1 MQITDGLT
9 CTNPGSRALR
19 VVKRNNRN
27 GKSGSAVF
35 WTLNFNKIIII
46 YTSSAWVKK
55 WTAKFSFRGEFFF
68 GQSRQNW
75 NSRCCFPFFRAFK
88 SFIFR
93 EIIRNCV
100 EGSNRVALTRAA
112 HSHVSLTTQ
121 PIRHNLLILAD
132 HFFCLKLLVVV
143 ALSQPDVKKCAR
155 PEWEGDSE
163 IKCIWKLQC
172 PDEWHLR
179 IGSIVIICWGCF
191 IFNEFVSSVAWALYA
206 ICD

>member
-1 MQITDGLT
+1 MDGLT

-75 NSRCCFPFFRAFK
+75 NSRCCFPFFAHSSR
-88 SFIFR
+88 SFFGKLFAIAW
-93 EIIRNCV
+93 
-100 EGSNRVALTRAA
+100 RVATELFARESLIRMC
-112 HSHVSLTTQ
+112 HSLHSQ

-132 HFFCLKLLVVV
+132 HFFCLKSLVVV

-155 PEWEGDSE
+155 PEWEGDSG
-163 IKCIWKLQC
+163 IKCIRMAS
-172 PDEWHLR
+172 R
-179 IGSIVIICWGCF
+179 IGSIAIICWGCF